1 MAAGTSGSKPSA
13 LPVLVLGA
21 GAAFGAFKLAM
32 ALTTSDTAQT
42 QLWGGITG
50 AVLLAILLVARRRGA
65 EVSSGSSRAERRA
78 EARVARDAAKA
89 EKTEAAAAAKVAKAE
104 AKAEAKAAKAEAKR
118 GGGDEGS
125 PSVSKREA
133 KAAAEADA
141 KSEAARAQE
150 EAKRRGGVAVAAPR
164 PAPES
169 VPGGTSAPADRALP
183 AVAPES
189 RPAVFSDLT
198 SPDAVGAEQVA
209 GLAQRALA
217 AVSEQLAA
225 LDERPLDAALITE
238 LRRLAARV
246 RRNGDALIVLAGG
259 APAPVRSGPTDL
271 TVAVGEAVASL
282 DGADRVRVRPL
293 DPAWVDAPVA
303 AAIADVVAE
312 LVENALRGSE
322 APEPVEVFGRSE
334 RGGYALA
341 VVDRGP
347 GLAPEARAHVNARLA
362 GLTESPAGGG
372 IGFEVIARLA
382 AAHDLRVE
390 LAPARGGGCAALV
403 GVPVHRVI
411 ETRAIGKPEPTPIPV
426 PPGVEVASESVAPV
440 IAADVLGDQPVEAIP
455 TSPPEDDVVG
465 WRSGSSVP
473 RVEPTPAADLP
484 PSVVPPLPSSPAAG
498 SSPPAAETTPRPNLG
513 LGSFADLHAASPAA
527 PPVPPAAPPVAAN
540 SPVEPT
546 APPTTEV
553 PLARTG
559 SESPPTATAD
569 PSSGADPTRWVV
581 PDVSADLLPGRTG
594 KRGRGFGPRGEG
606 AGVESPG
613 GPAVSWGEA
622 HEGETSEEEAT
633 RAGQQSE
640 ERSDYFDA
648 FRAAADRAREHAG
661 FDEN

>member
-1 MAAGTSGSKPSA
+1 VAAGTSGSKPSA

-21 GAAFGAFKLAM
+21 GAAYGAFRLAM

-50 AVLLAILLVARRRGA
+50 VVLLAILLVARRRGA
-65 EVSSGSSRAERRA
+65 DASGAPSRRERRA
-78 EARVARDAAKA
+78 EARAGRDAAKA
-89 EKTEAAAAAKVAKAE
+89 EKAEAAAEAKSAKAE
-104 AKAEAKAAKAEAKR
+104 AKSAKAEAKSAKAEAKSAKAAAKS
-118 GGGDEGS
+118 GDGA
-125 PSVSKREA
+125 PPAVSKREA
-133 KAAAEADA
+133 KAAARADA
-141 KSEAARAQE
+141 RAEAAQAQE
-150 EAKRRGGVAVAAPR
+150 EAKRRGGIAVVAPGPTTDPVGATAGSAA
-164 PAPES
+164 
-169 VPGGTSAPADRALP
+169 P

-225 LDERPLDAALITE
+225 LDDRPLDAALITE

-271 TVAVGEAVASL
+271 TVVVGEAVASL

-303 AAIADVVAE
+303 TAIADVVAE
-312 LVENALRGSE
+312 LVENALRCSP

-347 GLAPEARAHVNARLA
+347 GLVPDVRARVNSRLA
-362 GLTESPAGGG
+362 GLTDVPVGGG

-411 ETRAIGKPEPTPIPV
+411 ETRAIGKPEPAPIPV
-426 PPGVEVASESVAPV
+426 PPGVEVVAEPVAPV
-440 IAADVLGDQPVEAIP
+440 VAADVTPVAPVRPAATEPVEAIP
-455 TSPPEDDVVG
+455 SSLPEDDFTG
-465 WRSGSSVP
+465 WRTGSSVP
-473 RVEPTPAADLP
+473 RTEPT
-484 PSVVPPLPSSPAAG
+484 SVVDAPTADAPPA
-498 SSPPAAETTPRPNLG
+498 SPPAPAPMPAPETTPRPNLG
-513 LGSFADLHAASPAA
+513 LGSFADLHAASDAA
-527 PPVPPAAPPVAAN
+527 PASSAAPTVPPVAVDGPGA
-540 SPVEPT
+540 EPPSSGGGDHV
-546 APPTTEV
+546 AD
-553 PLARTG
+553 
-559 SESPPTATAD
+559 AD
-569 PSSGADPTRWVV
+569 PSRWVV
-581 PDVSADLLPGRTG
+581 PDVNADLLPGRGG
-594 KRGRGFGPRGEG
+594 KRGRVAPAGTGVAG
-606 AGVESPG
+606 AG
-613 GPAVSWGEA
+613 VSWGEGA
-622 HEGETSEEEAT
+622 SGDDESDSGAES
-633 RAGQQSE
+633 GE